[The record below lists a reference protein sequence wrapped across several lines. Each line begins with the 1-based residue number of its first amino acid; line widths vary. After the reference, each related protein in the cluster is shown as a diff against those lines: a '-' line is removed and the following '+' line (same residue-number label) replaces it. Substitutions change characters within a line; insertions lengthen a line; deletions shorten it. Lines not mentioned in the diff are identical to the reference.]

1 MDFADPSKIGQAAA
15 AGAAALV
22 GLAFGLQKVLKSWK
36 ETGAETSV
44 VDMMRK
50 ELTRLSEQN
59 TKLAVETNKLQ
70 LQMIELNKVLLG
82 VTNEN
87 IRLREEVKTLR
98 ESLENFNA
106 HHPGNPS

>member
-1 MDFADPSKIGQAAA
+1 MNISDPSPIAQAAA

-44 VDMMRK
+44 VEMMRK

-59 TKLAVETNKLQ
+59 TKLADETNKLQ
-70 LQMIELNKVLLG
+70 LQMIELNKVLMQ
-82 VTNEN
+82 VTTEN
-87 IRLREEVKTLR
+87 VRLREEVKTLR
-98 ESLENFNA
+98 EHLENFNSQ
-106 HHPGNPS
+106 HPSITP